1 MSNALAKN
9 GADRERGGSR
19 KRGRDCERGGGRE
32 RRQAV
37 SGGAGTRAASA
48 AVVMEAA
55 GGPEVLRLVERD
67 APEPGPGQ
75 VLVEVAAAGVN
86 FIDTYHRSGLYPVA
100 LPFVPGL
107 EGAGTVV
114 AAGPQPSEQGG
125 PNGPSESGGQGK
137 SNEPN
142 GSGRPSGS
150 APGGPAVGDRVAWV
164 DACGSYARH
173 AAVAADRA
181 VAVPAGIG
189 LETAA
194 AAMLQGLTAHYLAAS
209 CPPLEEGM
217 RVLVHAAAGGT
228 GRLLVQMAKLRGA
241 EVVATVGS
249 AAKAELARSAGADHV
264 IDYNADD
271 LVAGVVAAV
280 GPDAIDVVYDG
291 VGAATYDAGL
301 ELLRRRGTMVTFGNA
316 SGPVEPKPPLHLS
329 AKSLWLT
336 RPTLWDYMA
345 DGAEYAART
354 AELFGWIAS
363 GRLDINISER
373 LGLAEA
379 GRAHELIAG
388 RSNAGKILL
397 IR

>member
-1 MSNALAKN
+1 
-9 GADRERGGSR
+9 
-19 KRGRDCERGGGRE
+19 
-32 RRQAV
+32 
-37 SGGAGTRAASA
+37 
-48 AVVMEAA
+48 MEAA

-114 AAGPQPSEQGG
+114 AVGHNEPSGPDGANEPSQSGG
-125 PNGPSESGGQGK
+125 PGESGESSGPSGPAASQ
-137 SNEPN
+137 
-142 GSGRPSGS
+142 
-150 APGGPAVGDRVAWV
+150 PAVGDRVAWV

-345 DGAEYAART
+345 DGAEYAGRT